1 MASPS
6 FGTWPAAAAAG
17 AGGLTPIG
25 VVRLALGAGTEQIDG
40 QIGNVV
46 TSINV
51 NGVGDY
57 ELVMNADAGDVN
69 SLFWTIGAGD
79 FVAREVVLFPT
90 LPTMALNVYDAAGAH
105 AAIGRVCITFWK
117 PAT

>member
-17 AGGLTPIG
+17 SGGLTPIG

-46 TSINV
+46 TSITV

-57 ELVMNADAGDVN
+57 ELVMNADAGDVTN
-69 SLFWTIGAGD
+69 LFWTIGAGD
-79 FVAREVVLFPT
+79 FVARTVVLFPT
-90 LPTMALNVYDAAGAH
+90 LPTMALNVYDDAGAH

>member
-6 FGTWPAAAAAG
+6 FGLWPPG
-17 AGGLTPIG
+17 GGGSGGGGLTPLG

-46 TSINV
+46 SSINV

-57 ELVMNADAGDVN
+57 ELVMGAGIDVN
-69 SLFWTIGAGD
+69 ALFWTIGPGD
-79 FVAREVVLFPT
+79 FVARIAVLFPT
-90 LPTMALNVYDAAGAH
+90 LPTMALNVYDAAGVH
-105 AAIGRVCITFWK
+105 AAIGRLCIAFWT
-117 PAT
+117 PST